1 MKRNK
6 HMEKSVSEK
15 PGTRLTWAALTVAAL
30 SPLLLAAMVLIA
42 RNINPVDTQAWLEAL
57 IDMGYASAAAAFLGV
72 GLSFNALSKS
82 RSRKAWAALAVSV
95 LMSAFW
101 VFTVFDQS
109 AMSLLL
115 S

>member
-1 MKRNK
+1 
-6 HMEKSVSEK
+6 MEKSVSEK
-15 PGTRLTWAALTVAAL
+15 KETRLAWAALAVAAL
-30 SPLLLAAMVLIA
+30 SPLLLAAVILIA
-42 RNINPVDTQAWLEAL
+42 RHVNPADTEAWLEAL
-57 IDMGYASAAAAFLGV
+57 IDMGYASAAAAFLGT
-72 GLSFNALSKS
+72 GLSFNALSKR

-101 VFTVFDQS
+101 VFTIFDQS